1 MVHLKFMYCRYVL
14 YLLFLMEPAKAGFFV
29 GKLPAMNELRR
40 QQGQPAETEP
50 SNGNSNGRHLVN
62 IRGGI
67 ISNKMTKLQIKRNR
81 SKPNPSQYYYLLNSL
96 ETWKSIMFASCI
108 LLIFQKASSLFK
120 GMHILCKL
128 PFQLRVSKFQQL
140 WSFSLPLLSSS
151 CCAIQLALNT
161 IAGVGCAGFN
171 TTLGPLRPLFI
182 SILLMTTINSFRA
195 GMQMNQIILS
205 WAVSLMPEFV
215 HFINIR
221 SERNEQSRQR
231 EVESSTVSS
240 QEDVIELDIKGMGC
254 VACIN
259 KIDRVLR
266 ISDTIIEASS
276 WLNEDSKGGKA
287 RVAFRY
293 PNEKMKRSI
302 VADIMDSIKDAG
314 FDCRLK

>member
-1 MVHLKFMYCRYVL
+1 
-14 YLLFLMEPAKAGFFV
+14 
-29 GKLPAMNELRR
+29 
-40 QQGQPAETEP
+40 
-50 SNGNSNGRHLVN
+50 
-62 IRGGI
+62 
-67 ISNKMTKLQIKRNR
+67 MTKLQIERNR